1 MIGRWAVLA
10 VGSSALT
17 LIAGVRVAAADEKSP
32 PVAGEPL
39 GTSEPYW
46 LTYAAFR
53 NDVFT
58 DLIPPMDDR
67 GFTHDNVF
75 LLRRRG
81 GPYTFGGGFVHRF
94 ITSRI
99 DRRRWDLVELFATA
113 EHAWQPFGD
122 TSVATGSLR
131 VGPNLGGNW
140 GGRYLQ
146 NGWHAISKT
155 GPTVD
160 EGLANHYPGDRTYGF
175 VVGSRVRASIGDGA
189 RASSGDRAEARI
201 GDGGQAS
208 DGAVG
213 VTSRDR
219 LQGYTFV
226 DGQLALGGTG
236 VTQMEAALGGSAASK
251 HFGAHVEIALTR
263 YHVGDPNLALPGAY
277 RTGFQFEWRVG
288 VDVHWSRFR
297 VGYEYRAN
305 ESGSGE
311 PVGVVEF
318 SSTR

>member
-1 MIGRWAVLA
+1 M
-10 VGSSALT
+10 
-17 LIAGVRVAAADEKSP
+17 
-32 PVAGEPL
+32 
-39 GTSEPYW
+39 
-46 LTYAAFR
+46 
-53 NDVFT
+53 FT

-75 LLRRRG
+75 VLRRRTG
-81 GPYTFGGGFVHRF
+81 IYTFGGGFVHRF

-113 EHAWQPFGD
+113 EHEWQPFGD
-122 TSVATGSLR
+122 RSLATGALR
-131 VGPNLGGNW
+131 AGPNLGGNW

-146 NGWHAISKT
+146 NGWHEISET

-160 EGLANHYPGDRTYGF
+160 EGLANHYPGDHTYGF
-175 VVGSRVRASIGDGA
+175 IVGARVRASIGDGA
-189 RASSGDRAEARI
+189 RASIGDAVRASIHDGARI
-201 GDGGQAS
+201 RSQ
-208 DGAVG
+208 
-213 VTSRDR
+213 DR
-219 LQGYTFV
+219 LQAYSFV

-251 HFGAHVEIALTR
+251 HFGAHVEVALTR

-277 RTGFQFEWRVG
+277 RTGSQFEWRVG

-305 ESGSGE
+305 ESGFGE
-311 PVGVVEF
+311 PVGVIEF